1 MSNLSKG
8 VFSFGVFEWVW
19 TFFAVEVEDA
29 DVWDVEDDEDDEEDD
44 EDGGDG
50 GGFPPLPFESFL
62 SSLLSHDLPSPCGGL
77 ELSLAILVFLSS

>member
-8 VFSFGVFEWVW
+8 VFPFGVWEWIWIVL
-19 TFFAVEVEDA
+19 AVEVED
-29 DVWDVEDDEDDEEDD
+29 VWDIEDDEDDEEDD

-62 SSLLSHDLPSPCGGL
+62 SSNLL
-77 ELSLAILVFLSS
+77 IFLLHVEA

>member
-8 VFSFGVFEWVW
+8 LFYFGIFEWVW
-19 TFFAVEVEDA
+19 TFFVAEVED
-29 DVWDVEDDEDDEEDD
+29 DVVWDDEDDEDDEEDD

-62 SSLLSHDLPSPCGGL
+62 SSFLSPKLPSPRGGL
-77 ELSLAILVFLSS
+77 EISLAIILFLSS